1 MKRLG
6 SKRGPVPVDAFLA
19 RPVVADPRVLDAYFR
34 KVVSSR
40 PPAATFS
47 RRRLQPTFG
56 TMSRFP
62 SSEPTGRRTMGI
74 SAPRSLKRN

>member
-47 RRRLQPTFG
+47 RRRPQRTYG
-56 TMSRFP
+56 TTSHYQ
-62 SSEPTGRRTMGI
+62 S
-74 SAPRSLKRN
+74 